1 MNKENTRY
9 VWRHGKRIEVETMNL
24 DHLAPPRKRKR
35 KPFKAH
41 WVQMPRWWLEVLQD
55 ASASGSA
62 YQLAL
67 VVLAEEF
74 KRRYVGGEV
83 VLSSEVT
90 RMPHSTRIR
99 AAKELV
105 ELGLISV
112 EWDGKRAG
120 TVSGVC
126 FNKKTRIPKKGL
138 TRNGQGLTQNG

>member
-9 VWRHGKRIEVETMNL
+9 VWRHGKRIEVETVNL
-24 DHLAPPRKRKR
+24 DHLVPPRKR

-55 ASASGSA
+55 ASASA
-62 YQLAL
+62 HQLAL

-74 KRRYVGGEV
+74 KRRHIGGEV

-90 RMPHSTRIR
+90 RMPHSTRKR

-112 EWDGKRAG
+112 EWNGKRAG
-120 TVSGVC
+120 TVSRVC
-126 FNKKTRIPKKGL
+126 FNKKTRL
-138 TRNGQGLTQNG
+138 AQNG

>member
-1 MNKENTRY
+1 MDKENTRC

-24 DHLAPPRKRKR
+24 DHLTPARKRKR

-90 RMPHSTRIR
+90 KMPHSTRRR
-99 AAKELV
+99 AANELSG
-105 ELGLISV
+105 LGLISV
-112 EWDGKRAG
+112 EWNGKRAG
-120 TVSGVC
+120 TVSEVC
-126 FNKKTRIPKKGL
+126 FNKKTPMPK
-138 TRNGQGLTQNG
+138 NG